1 MGIDNK
7 NDFPKYL
14 YRWNVKAILKT
25 LLEIEWIVGNFSLIR
40 FLEWNNN
47 AR

>member
-7 NDFPKYL
+7 NDFSKYL

-25 LLEIEWIVGNFSLIR
+25 LLEIEWLLEI
-40 FLEWNNN
+40 FL
-47 AR
+47 